1 MVVVA
6 AAADVALKTAF
17 VDAAVVVAA
26 GVSIFR
32 IATFFFV
39 CFVPGI
45 LAAPGILFF
54 NFPMRMPINPANVEG

>member
-6 AAADVALKTAF
+6 AAADIVLKTAF
-17 VDAAVVVAA
+17 VDAAVVVVA

-54 NFPMRMPINPANVEG
+54 

>member
-17 VDAAVVVAA
+17 VDAAVVVVA

-39 CFVPGI
+39 CVSSPAFSRP
-45 LAAPGILFF
+45 LAFF
-54 NFPMRMPINPANVEG
+54 FLISQ

>member
-17 VDAAVVVAA
+17 VDAAVLVVA

-32 IATFFFV
+32 IATFFSFM
-39 CFVPGI
+39 FRPRHSRG
-45 LAAPGILFF
+45 PWHSFF
-54 NFPMRMPINPANVEG
+54 

>member
-17 VDAAVVVAA
+17 VDAAVVVVA

-32 IATFFFV
+32 IATFFSFV
-39 CFVPGI
+39 SSPAFSRP
-45 LAAPGILFF
+45 LAFF
-54 NFPMRMPINPANVEG
+54 FLISQ